1 MANNNYVPTNPQNQ
15 GTFLN
20 TVTFPEL
27 TDLVN
32 RNFISVGGMITPVA
46 KQLFLTDSMGIGEGE
61 LKLLQEYD
69 TTTYARAKNQ
79 GVDARRASFG
89 VGYYI
94 TIRAKRIGIESEITW
109 EMRRYNKKQEVM
121 AAITSLP
128 YFCPQRV
135 ELDLTH
141 RFTFC
146 TSTAYTDMDGTS
158 IDITVGDGLALA
170 STVHTLKFSTT
181 TYSSRISGDPLFS
194 KGGLEAAELLTTTD
208 ILSNFAEKRV
218 MDFNTIVTGNNPTV
232 VNAVRQFLHSTSD
245 NTQANAGVT
254 NVNQNKY
261 RHVIL
266 QQLNTTATG
275 AIDSTKKNW
284 WFLVA
289 ANAGLRG
296 WQAWFIEWE
305 AMQLTTAAGSN
316 GNSVDVHKDV
326 WYYNVRQAYNIGIVS
341 GRGFIA
347 SCPTS

>member
-1 MANNNYVPTNPQNQ
+1 MAQSPYATDPQNQ

-32 RNFISVGGMITPVA
+32 RSFISVGGFIVPVA
-46 KQLFLTDSMGIGEGE
+46 KQLFMTDTMGVGEGE

-69 TTTYARAKNQ
+69 TSTYARAKAQ
-79 GVDARRASFG
+79 GVDAKKAVFG
-89 VGYYI
+89 IGYYI

-121 AAITSLP
+121 ASIQSLP

-141 RFTFC
+141 RLTFC
-146 TSTAYTDMDGTS
+146 SSTSYTDMDGNTV
-158 IDITVGDGLALA
+158 DLTVGDGLALA

-181 TYSSRISGDPLFS
+181 TYSNRLTGDPLFS
-194 KGGLEAAELLTTTD
+194 KGALESAELLTTTD

-232 VNAVRQFLHSTSD
+232 VNAVKQFLRSTSD
-245 NTQANAGVT
+245 NTQNNAGVI
-254 NVNQNKY
+254 NVNQDKY

-266 QQLNTTATG
+266 PQLATTATG

-284 WFLVA
+284 WFLA
-289 ANAGLRG
+289 AIGGGLRG
-296 WQAWFIEWE
+296 WQAWYVEWE
-305 AMQLTTAAGSN
+305 AMELIPSTDGN
-316 GNSVDVHKDV
+316 GTDVHKDV

-341 GRGFIA
+341 GRGLVC
-347 SCPTS
+347 SLPTS

>member
-1 MANNNYVPTNPQNQ
+1 MAQTPYATDPQNQ

-32 RNFISVGGMITPVA
+32 RNFVSVGGLIVPNA
-46 KQLFLTDSMGIGEGE
+46 KQLFLTDSMGVGEGE
-61 LKLLQEYD
+61 LKLIQEYD
-69 TTTYARAKNQ
+69 TSTYAKAKAQ
-79 GVDARRASFG
+79 GQDAKKASFG
-89 VGYYI
+89 IGYYI

-141 RFTFC
+141 RLTFS
-146 TSTAYTDMDGTS
+146 TSTSYVDLDGNTV
-158 IDITVGDGLALA
+158 DLTVGDGLALVSA
-170 STVHTLKFSTT
+170 VHTLKFSTI
-181 TYSSRISGDPLFS
+181 TYSNRVSGDPLFS

-208 ILSNFAEKRV
+208 ILSNFGEKRV

-232 VNAVRQFLHSTSD
+232 VNAVKQFLRSTSD
-245 NTQANAGVT
+245 NTQNNSGVI
-254 NVNQNKY
+254 NVNQDKY

-266 QQLNTTATG
+266 TQLATTATG
-275 AIDSTKKNW
+275 AIDSTKRNW

-289 ANAGLRG
+289 AGAQLRG

-305 AMQLTTAAGSN
+305 GANLIPSTTGN
-316 GNSVDVHKDV
+316 GTDVHKDI
-326 WYYNVRQAYNIGIVS
+326 WYFNVRQAYNIGIVS
-341 GRGFIA
+341 GRGLIA
-347 SCPTS
+347 SCPTN